1 MKHPK
6 KINVEMKKML
16 SKCGLDATKYWFI
29 KNTTTEVVFVDKNDT
44 SRSVTINKKSG
55 EVVYG

>member
-16 SKCGLDATKYWFI
+16 SKCGLDFTKYWFI
-29 KNTTTEVVFVDKNDT
+29 KNTSTDITFVHKEDNST
-44 SRSVTINKKSG
+44 VTINKKSG
-55 EVVYG
+55 EIVYG